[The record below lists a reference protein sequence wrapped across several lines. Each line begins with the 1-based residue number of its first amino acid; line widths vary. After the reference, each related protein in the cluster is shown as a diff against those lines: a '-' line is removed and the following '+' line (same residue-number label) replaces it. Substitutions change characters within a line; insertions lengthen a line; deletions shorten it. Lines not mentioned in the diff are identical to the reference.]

1 MNPTTLRGTPDI
13 GTAMLEDHERI
24 RFAELRAARRANV
37 LAAMAEQG
45 LDACL
50 FGREA
55 NVRYVAGARRLWT
68 AQSRPFVPTC
78 AVVRPEGGA
87 GDGAV
92 RMLSFSASYE
102 GIPDELQPE
111 QFYPVTWNPANF
123 VAQVKATPGLAAARR
138 IGVDGMTG
146 LFHGL
151 LKAELPAAELVP
163 AEPMMRRLRRVKFPA
178 EIQCIRTAVAIAE
191 SALLE
196 AARAV
201 APGVREKSLQ
211 AIYLQR
217 MCQLG
222 SSQFAQLGTFTPILP
237 PDASGAGGLRW
248 ITGDGALPGGAPI
261 AVAGGALWAGYEGS
275 LARTWWCG
283 APLPGPHGI
292 ATARRCRDAVAA
304 MIEACRPG
312 TSGSAL
318 MARFADTEA
327 ARQGA
332 TCQVAS
338 LGLGHEGFVAGGV
351 LPASVEAA
359 ERVVADMVLAV
370 RIFLPDAR
378 QGGYLA
384 EEMIRTAAAGPELLT
399 TLAHDT
405 AFDG

>member
-1 MNPTTLRGTPDI
+1 MDATRTLRGTPDI

-24 RFAELRAARRANV
+24 RFADLRAARRARV

-55 NVRYVAGARRLWT
+55 NVRYVSGARRLWT

-78 AVVRPEGGA
+78 AVVRDGQNGKE
-87 GDGAV
+87 GAV

-102 GIPDELQPE
+102 GMPEELRPE

-123 VAQVKATPGLAAARR
+123 VAQVKATPGLGSARR

-146 LFHGL
+146 LFH
-151 LKAELPAAELVP
+151 KIIAAELPGASLVA
-163 AEPMMRRLRRVKFPA
+163 AEPMMRALRRVKLPD
-178 EIQCIRTAVAIAE
+178 EVQCIRTAVAIAE

-196 AARAV
+196 AARAA
-201 APGVREKSLQ
+201 APGVPEKKLQ

-222 SSQFAQLGTFTPILP
+222 TSQFAQMGTFTPIT
-237 PDASGAGGLRW
+237 PDGGLRW
-248 ITGDGALPGGAPI
+248 ITGDDTLPGGTAI
-261 AVAGGALWAGYEGS
+261 AIAGGALWAGYEGS

-283 APLPGPHGI
+283 APLPGPAGI
-292 ATARRCRDAVAA
+292 AVARRCREAVASI
-304 MIEACRPG
+304 IEKSRTG
-312 TSGSAL
+312 VSGAAL
-318 MARFADTEA
+318 AARFADSEA
-327 ARQGA
+327 GRAGA
-332 TCQVAS
+332 SFQIAS

-351 LPASVEAA
+351 LPAAA
-359 ERVVADMVLAV
+359 EAQQRIEPGMVLAIRV
-370 RIFLPDAR
+370 FLPSP
-378 QGGYLA
+378 QGGYLT
-384 EEMIRTAAAGPELLT
+384 EEMVHTSADGPELLT

>member
-1 MNPTTLRGTPDI
+1 MSPTGMRGTPDI

-37 LAAMAEQG
+37 LAAMAEQR

-55 NVRYVAGARRLWT
+55 NVRYVSGARRLWT

-78 AVVRPEGGA
+78 AVVRDG
-87 GDGAV
+87 GAV

-102 GIPDELQPE
+102 GIPEELQPE

-138 IGVDGMTG
+138 NGVDGMTG

-151 LKAELPAAELVP
+151 IKAELPAAELVA
-163 AEPMMRRLRRVKFPA
+163 AEPMMRTLRRVKFPA

-201 APGVREKSLQ
+201 APGVPEKTLQ

-217 MCQLG
+217 MCLLG
-222 SSQFAQLGTFTPILP
+222 TSQFAQLGTFTPIMP
-237 PDASGAGGLRW
+237 AEGLRW
-248 ITGDGALPGGAPI
+248 ITGDGTLPSGAPI
-261 AVAGGALWAGYEGS
+261 AIAGGALWAGYEGS

-283 APLPGPHGI
+283 APLPGPAGI
-292 ATARRCRDAVAA
+292 AVARQCRDALTSL
-304 MIEACRPG
+304 IDKCRVG
-312 TSGSAL
+312 TSGAALASA
-318 MARFADTEA
+318 FAATEA
-327 ARQGA
+327 GRAGA
-332 TCQVAS
+332 SFQVAS
-338 LGLGHEGFVAGGV
+338 LGLGHEGFFAGGV
-351 LPASVEAA
+351 LPAAVEARQQVGP
-359 ERVVADMVLAV
+359 EMVLAL
-370 RIFLPDAR
+370 RMFLPSP
-378 QGGYLA
+378 QGGHLA
-384 EEMIRTAAAGPELLT
+384 EEMIRSSTAGPELLT

>member
-1 MNPTTLRGTPDI
+1 MAMHHLSDAMTPTNLRGTPDI

-24 RFAELRAARRANV
+24 RFAELRAARRAKV

-55 NVRYVAGARRLWT
+55 NVRYVSGARRLWT

-78 AVVRPEGGA
+78 AVVRDG
-87 GDGAV
+87 GAV

-102 GIPDELQPE
+102 GIPEELHPE

-123 VAQVKATPGLAAARR
+123 VAQVKATPGLTAARR

-151 LKAELPAAELVP
+151 IKAELPAASLVP
-163 AEPMMRRLRRVKFPA
+163 AEPMMRALRRVKFA
-178 EIQCIRTAVAIAE
+178 DEIQCIRTAVAIAE

-201 APGVREKSLQ
+201 APGVPEKNLQ

-222 SSQFAQLGTFTPILP
+222 TSQFAQLGTFTPITP
-237 PDASGAGGLRW
+237 AQGLRW
-248 ITGDGALPGGAPI
+248 ISGDGTLPSGAPI
-261 AVAGGALWAGYEGS
+261 AIAGGALWAGYEGS

-283 APLPGPHGI
+283 APLPGPAGI
-292 ATARRCRDAVAA
+292 AVARHCREAVASV
-304 MIEACRPG
+304 IDKSRIG
-312 TSGSAL
+312 TSGAAL
-318 MARFADTEA
+318 AAAFADSEA
-327 ARQGA
+327 GRAGA
-332 TCQVAS
+332 SFQVAS
-338 LGLGHEGFVAGGV
+338 LGLGHEGFFAGGV
-351 LPASVEAA
+351 LPAAVEARQRIEPEMVFA
-359 ERVVADMVLAV
+359 IRV
-370 RIFLPDAR
+370 FLPSS

-384 EEMIRTAAAGPELLT
+384 EEMVRTTATGPELLT